1 MGITE
6 VGRETCNTS
15 VKSEQAE
22 SLRSWDYG
30 SGGRNLLYFRKF
42 RFRERRI
49 EWRITE
55 VEGETCNTSV
65 KSEQVRGLGEQG
77 LRKWGEKSALLP

>member
-42 RFRERRI
+42 RFGVRRI
-49 EWRITE
+49 E
-55 VEGETCNTSV
+55 C
-65 KSEQVRGLGEQG
+65 G
-77 LRKWGEKSALLP
+77 LRKWEEILAILP

>member
-6 VGRETCNTS
+6 VGGETCNTS

-42 RFRERRI
+42 RFGVRRI
-49 EWRITE
+49 E
-55 VEGETCNTSV
+55 C
-65 KSEQVRGLGEQG
+65 G
-77 LRKWGEKSALLP
+77 LRKWGEKLAILP